1 MYDDDPE
8 HKEYDDDEYNHY
20 PQEYNEHG
28 FPKDFKVNWKAWES
42 WLSKAIKEIVEE
54 DENIWVF
61 GYENKQPKKFP
72 VSDGLPK
79 GAWGDKYFAYLGSN
93 HYEEEIWKRKYFVI
107 DKIEIEWK
115 QHIREN
121 AVHFLKNPSYYK
133 GLHDILN

>member
-1 MYDDDPE
+1 MCSSDL
-8 HKEYDDDEYNHY
+8 
-20 PQEYNEHG
+20 
-28 FPKDFKVNWKAWES
+28 VNWKAWES

-79 GAWGDKYFAYLGSN
+79 GAWGDKYFSYLGSN

-107 DKIEIEWK
+107 DEIEIEWK